1 MKIDQDLL
9 LHDKF
14 YEYMIESMCFC
25 DSIKDRPDL
34 FNKIGIEY
42 FVDFTNL
49 IQGYGFIKE
58 ASNICSFNYI
68 LNSGRFFYSIS
79 LYGEKLHFRLSY
91 ILENRLRYTSEFTD
105 RFVNI
110 LERFRCLEEI
120 FIMLTNNIARDSIKD
135 SNKQDMHNL
144 LNRRLIIKEQC

>member
-1 MKIDQDLL
+1 MKDDLHLL
-9 LHDKF
+9 LHDK
-14 YEYMIESMCFC
+14 YNEYMKEALVFF
-25 DSIKDRPDL
+25 DSFKDRPDL

-49 IQGYGFIKE
+49 LQGYGFVE
-58 ASNICSFNYI
+58 EPSDICQIHYT
-68 LNSGRFFYSIS
+68 LNSGHFFYSVS

-91 ILENRLRYTSEFTD
+91 ILDNGLRCASELTD

-110 LERFRCLEEI
+110 FERFRCLEEI
-120 FIMLTNNIARDSIKD
+120 FFSLTIEIARKSLKD

-144 LNRRLIIKEQC
+144 LNRRLIIKDQC